1 MKENWILTDDDC
13 LQYIKKNSETVF
25 ELIEIRERG
34 EKDGLLVVNDIV
46 NINDYSEEE
55 KEDILYLFGYE
66 NVDINDEYG
75 EEGNQILAE
84 CIFESQFNHCLFTG
98 SENECIKFIE
108 NYINN
113 N

>member
-1 MKENWILTDDDC
+1 MEFNKENLMREIEAQKGL
-13 LQYIKKNSETVF
+13 IISE
-25 ELIEIRERG
+25 
-34 EKDGLLVVNDIV
+34 V
-46 NINDYSEEE
+46 NISDYSEEE

-75 EEGNQILAE
+75 EEDNQILAE
-84 CIFESQFNHCLFTG
+84 CIFESQFNHCLFIG